1 MPTLHISTR
10 LRVSFSVPAL
20 LWVLAC
26 SPPGENGPTPGSPTF
41 DGAKAMALVDTQV
54 AFGPRVPGT
63 KPHEAQAAWMIA
75 RLDSLADTVEVD
87 RFTDSLPTGEKLPL
101 TNVLA
106 KFRPHE
112 TRRILLLTHW
122 DTRPHADKS
131 PDPAN
136 RSKPIPGANDG
147 GSGTAVLMELAALL
161 KNDPPPMGIDLL
173 FVDGEDY
180 GTIEDNEM
188 FLGATR
194 FAKSLGPKNRPI
206 YGVLLDMVGDADPDF
221 PVEANSASAA
231 EVVVHKVWQAAAR
244 LGYRK
249 YFPETVGPSLY
260 DDHIPLNQAGLPT
273 VDVVDFDYGPDNRY
287 WHTLQD
293 TPEHMS
299 AKTLGMVGQVMV
311 ELIYSGG

>member
-1 MPTLHISTR
+1 MRTLRPLAAFPLST
-10 LRVSFSVPAL
+10 LALAL
-20 LWVLAC
+20 LWAAAC
-26 SPPGENGPTPGSPTF
+26 TPGAENGPTPGEPTF
-41 DGAKAMALVDTQV
+41 DGPKAMALVDTQV

-63 KPHEAQAAWMIA
+63 KPHEEQAAWMIA
-75 RLDSLADTVEVD
+75 RLDSLADTVVVD
-87 RFTDSLPTGEKLPL
+87 HFTDSLPGVGPLPL

-106 KFRPHE
+106 KFRPHD

-122 DTRPHADKS
+122 DTRPHADQS
-131 PDPAN
+131 PDSAD
-136 RSKPIPGANDG
+136 RAKPIPGANDG
-147 GSGTAVLMELAALL
+147 GSGTAVLLELASLL
-161 KNDPPPMGIDLL
+161 KKDPPPMGIDLL

-180 GTIEDNEM
+180 GPGTNEM

-194 FAKSLGPKNRPI
+194 YAKSLDPNHRPI

-231 EVVVHKVWQAAAR
+231 PVVVHKVWQAAAR
-244 LGYRK
+244 LGYQK

-273 VDVVDFDYGPDNRY
+273 VDVIDFQYGPGNRY

-293 TPEHMS
+293 TPAHMS
-299 AKTLGMVGQVMV
+299 AKTLAMVGQVMV